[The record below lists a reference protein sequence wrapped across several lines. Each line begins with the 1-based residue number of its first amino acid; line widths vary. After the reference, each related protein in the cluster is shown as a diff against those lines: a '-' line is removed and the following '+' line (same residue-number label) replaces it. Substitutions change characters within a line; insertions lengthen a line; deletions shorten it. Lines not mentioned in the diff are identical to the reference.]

1 MGLIANVVLWFLF
14 VYTLF
19 RPNIWS
25 SYLLLLMI
33 SLTTLIFNG
42 LVALIVLWLIAL
54 FFSILVTACIQMYRK
69 YK

>member
-1 MGLIANVVLWFLF
+1 MELIANVVLWFLF
-14 VYTLF
+14 TYTLF

-33 SLTTLIFNG
+33 SLTTLFFNG

-54 FFSILVTACIQMYRK
+54 FFSILVTAFIQMYRK